1 MDQLDRVAGRGAD
14 DGPREPQPIA
24 HTVNE
29 LAGGVA
35 QLDPLAVV
43 VELAQPRAK
52 RRAAEL
58 GLELRR
64 VVRDDDEAAAAD
76 FAAVGKREH
85 DRVPDLPTA
94 EVDRLGGGVV
104 QLDELSQLSFDVGI
118 VVDFIDHHRALGQG
132 RETGKSN

>member
-1 MDQLDRVAGRGAD
+1 MDQLDRVAGWGAD
-14 DGPREPQPIA
+14 DGPRESQPIA

-35 QLDPLAVV
+35 QFDPLAVV
-43 VELAQPRAK
+43 VELAQPWAK

-58 GLELRR
+58 GFELCW

-85 DRVPDLPTA
+85 DGVSDLPA
-94 EVDRLGGGVV
+94 AKVDRLGAGIV
-104 QLDELSQLSFDVGI
+104 QFDEFGQLSFDVGI
-118 VVDFIDHHRALGQG
+118 VVDFIDHHLALGQG